1 MKMIVLK
8 TYEYGLD
15 CICEDAEK
23 ILTKVIGANH
33 SKKEKDI
40 AISRA
45 VGLIKALRL
54 AYEIENVKEDEEVE
68 S

>member
-1 MKMIVLK
+1 MMVLK

-23 ILTKVIGANH
+23 VLLKAMGADY

-45 VGLIKALRL
+45 LGLIKALRL
-54 AYEIENVKEDEEVE
+54 AYEVENVKEDEEVE